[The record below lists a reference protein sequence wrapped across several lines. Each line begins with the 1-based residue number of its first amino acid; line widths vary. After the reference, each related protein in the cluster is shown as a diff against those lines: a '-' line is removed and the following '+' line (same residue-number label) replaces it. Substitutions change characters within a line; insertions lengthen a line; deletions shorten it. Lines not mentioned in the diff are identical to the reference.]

1 MKKWRNSHTKD
12 RRLTLEFSLS
22 GGSFTLARV
31 LIREAALLDL
41 ECGLETQDDAMIFK
55 ASGPQE
61 VLSSFADKLTQ
72 EMPTSIK
79 SGGFN
84 VCQSAKSTTRACF
97 LPPKPPV
104 SPCPKCQR
112 AVLDERSAD
121 FYNPYRACFV
131 CGHGVQKSA
140 QNSERL
146 FADLALA
153 IASGQAVRLK
163 TINDDLVLSKA
174 APPHGNFRII
184 CRDLATLGSLAVI
197 SNDEILSLASIEKPR
212 AVLALKPLFRS
223 TESVDRYFAECSLPF
238 CMVEFLLLEKLSA
251 LGISKV
257 FARVPRGESF
267 SADFSTA
274 SASTQERLMFLETK
288 RAFSLRRYTDDEP
301 APSGDGIFLIFN
313 RHAPNFLAYR
323 VRSVINAEFIA
334 FNFNF
339 RGFAGLFEM
348 IKNRDENSAKLIENY
363 KKTFGALYGSLSRAP
378 CEPPLALNFY
388 GLLGVLGLVL
398 GFEGDPSAALDLGN
412 GKDPNAALDL
422 ASVKD
427 LTSIKDPSTAQDPDA
442 KDLMLAKDPTPALD
456 PSSSIDPNGKDLTS
470 IQDPS
475 TTLDLAKAKDPN
487 AVQDLTQDLSKA
499 QEPHTAKN
507 LTPALDLASAKDLSS
522 STDPSAAYDP
532 AQDPR
537 RLSLERI
544 HQSAEIFLNAA
555 DDFLGKKGP
564 AIDFK
569 LVKFE
574 GKFFLDVV
582 PVIKSAMSFKLA
594 GVDRHVLA
602 YGVIDSFSAFLS
614 NNADDL
620 NTKNVHFL
628 GAIFN
633 HRSVLFKTASKFD
646 KNYKIL

>member
-41 ECGLETQDDAMIFK
+41 ECGLETQDDAIIFK
-55 ASGPQE
+55 ASGAQE

-84 VCQSAKSTTRACF
+84 VCQSAKSTARACF

-104 SPCPKCQR
+104 APCPKCQR

-140 QNSERL
+140 QMRNQRI

-153 IASGQAVRLK
+153 IASGKPVRLK

-174 APPHGNFRII
+174 APPHGDFRII

-197 SNDEILSLASIEKPR
+197 SNDEILGLASIEKPR

-251 LGISKV
+251 LGVSKV
-257 FARVPRGESF
+257 FARVPRGESL
-267 SADFSTA
+267 SADFSTT

-288 RAFSLRRYTDDEP
+288 RAFSLRRYTDGAP
-301 APSGDGIFLIFN
+301 LPSGDGIFLLFN
-313 RHAPNFLAYR
+313 RHAPNFLAY
-323 VRSVINAEFIA
+323 SVKAVTNAEFIA

-348 IKNRDENSAKLIENY
+348 IKNRDENSAKLLENY
-363 KKTFGALYGSLSRAP
+363 KKSFGALYESLSRAP
-378 CEPPLALNFY
+378 CEPLSLNFY

-398 GFEGDPSAALDLGN
+398 GFYEDPSG
-412 GKDPNAALDL
+412 
-422 ASVKD
+422 
-427 LTSIKDPSTAQDPDA
+427 AQD
-442 KDLMLAKDPTPALD
+442 L
-456 PSSSIDPNGKDLTS
+456 S
-470 IQDPS
+470 
-475 TTLDLAKAKDPN
+475 AKDPN
-487 AVQDLTQDLSKA
+487 AVEDLTQDLG
-499 QEPHTAKN
+499 
-507 LTPALDLASAKDLSS
+507 DAKDPTLAL
-522 STDPSAAYDP
+522 DPSAAYDP

-633 HRSVLFKTASKFD
+633 HRAVLFKTASKFD